1 MVKIIIPPPISRGGG
16 WGGGGESHHVREENE
31 GECGVGHAKNNLR
44 TTCAIL
50 MKLSPSEQ
58 NLLTKSYVR
67 TLL

>member
-1 MVKIIIPPPISRGGG
+1 MGG
-16 WGGGGESHHVREENE
+16 WGGESHHVREENE